1 VIIVYSQTRGSIS
14 IAGLT
19 PLDDRYVARNHP
31 SGLGCCQAKNT
42 PRRGR
47 VPSLRDLE
55 PLLDIIRLT
64 LYTAYITTVPKP
76 NSLLVIARPES
87 GKTEVLKKFIP
98 NKNIVYLSDA
108 TAYGIERDY
117 LRKIESGEI
126 RHIIIPDLLK
136 PLSRKESTVKTFI
149 TLMNAL
155 IEEGLASAS
164 TYAVQRI
171 GVSSHVRCGVIT
183 AITSAELRDQRH
195 SWGRL
200 GFLSRIVPFSYS
212 YGMVTVKKVFDYI
225 LGLDYLKEYDIEL
238 KRIPRQ
244 DRKIR
249 LPQRYALEIL
259 PSTTTIAQAE
269 QTYGFRLQKQFQALL
284 QASALD
290 KGRSTVNQS
299 DVDRVLR
306 LMNWVNFDERPI
318 A

>member
-1 VIIVYSQTRGSIS
+1 M
-14 IAGLT
+14 
-19 PLDDRYVARNHP
+19 
-31 SGLGCCQAKNT
+31 
-42 PRRGR
+42 
-47 VPSLRDLE
+47 RDLE
-55 PLLDIIRLT
+55 PLLDMIRLT
-64 LYTAYITTVPKP
+64 LYTAYITTVSKP
-76 NSLLVIARPES
+76 NSLLIIARPES

-98 NKNIVYLSDA
+98 NKNVAYLSDI

-117 LRKIESGEI
+117 LHKIEAGEI

-171 GVSSHVRCGVIT
+171 SGPSTSHVKCGVIT

-212 YGMVTVKKVFDYI
+212 YGMATVKKVFDYI
-225 LGLDYLKEYDIEL
+225 LGLDYLDERDIEL
-238 KRIPRQ
+238 RSPKQ
-244 DRKIR
+244 DKKIQ
-249 LPQRYALEIL
+249 LPQRYAQEIL

-290 KGRSTVNQS
+290 KGRSTVNAS

>member
-1 VIIVYSQTRGSIS
+1 M
-14 IAGLT
+14 
-19 PLDDRYVARNHP
+19 
-31 SGLGCCQAKNT
+31 
-42 PRRGR
+42 
-47 VPSLRDLE
+47 RDLE
-55 PLLDIIRLT
+55 PLLDLIRLT

-76 NSLLVIARPES
+76 NSLLIIARPES

-98 NKNIVYLSDA
+98 NKNVVYLSDA

-117 LRKIESGEI
+117 LHKIESGDI

-171 GVSSHVRCGVIT
+171 AVSSKSHVKCGVIT

-212 YGMVTVKKVFDYI
+212 YGMATVKKVFDYI
-225 LGLDYLKEYDIEL
+225 LGLDYLKECDIEL

-244 DRKIR
+244 DRKIK
-249 LPQRYALEIL
+249 LPQRYAQEIL